1 MAAQELGY
9 YVSGFM
15 KSLVI
20 FSSYSED
27 GDLQYYHYK
36 ELRSHLE
43 DSFQRSVPTDRA
55 REITRVLDTS

>member
-20 FSSYSED
+20 FPSYSED
-27 GDLQYYHYK
+27 GDLQYNHYK
-36 ELRSHLE
+36 ELRNHLKQVFNAMYQLTQPE
-43 DSFQRSVPTDRA
+43 K
-55 REITRVLDTS
+55 LLLC